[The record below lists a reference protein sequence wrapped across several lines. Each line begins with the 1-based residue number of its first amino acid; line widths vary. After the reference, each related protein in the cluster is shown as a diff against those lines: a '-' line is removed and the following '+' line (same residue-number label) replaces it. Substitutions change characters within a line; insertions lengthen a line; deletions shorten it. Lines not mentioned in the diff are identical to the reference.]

1 MSLKRDFND
10 LKRFNQ
16 VVSTLLDYEFEFF
29 LYKIKILS
37 KSKKEIMPG
46 TEPEVIRKI
55 LEDLGGTFVKLGQ
68 LLSIRPDLIPIRY
81 SQEFSKLQDSVKPFL
96 LTDAKKLIEKESD
109 KKISAIF
116 KNFPKSTIAS
126 ASIGQVYKANLK
138 NGKSVAIKLQRPKI
152 RKIMEEDLDI
162 LEFFAHQMKKHLGMK
177 IIDPEMIVK
186 ELRDY
191 TEDELDYRIEVR
203 RLEKFHLLFKGSEIR
218 APFVYKE
225 LCSEKLIVM
234 EYLKGRKLQDIINS
248 NAKTDERKR
257 ISDILINAYF
267 KQIFVDGI
275 FHADPHPGNIIIL
288 DKKYEEK
295 IGLIDFGIVGEISQ
309 EMKDNLLKMFL
320 AMLNKDVGSMIDA
333 MTNLH
338 LVDTNNNEMR
348 RDMSDLLAPYYN
360 ASLKEVNFPKLFIQ
374 SLKVA
379 RKHNLSVPKDYV
391 LLGKALMTIE
401 SVCAN
406 LYPEFNLAESA
417 KPFVTHLMIEK
428 YSPERLIR
436 AGATKT
442 LTAVKYFHRIPKMV
456 SQYFESETRQDE
468 YLKKISENINIVD
481 KRIDEISERFFLLAG
496 GVVMIAVSFYFQT
509 QPPYSGGFSIPS
521 LISLLLGIA
530 FFVSMFGLKKKL
542 RN

>member
-16 VVSTLLDYEFEFF
+16 VVSTLLGYEFEYF
-29 LYKIKILS
+29 LYKIKVLS
-37 KSKKEIMPG
+37 KSKKETMPG
-46 TEPEVIRKI
+46 TEPEIIRKI

-81 SQEFSKLQDSVKPFL
+81 SQEFSKLQDSVKPFS
-96 LTDAKKLIEKESD
+96 LTEAKKLIETESD
-109 KKISAIF
+109 KKMSAIF

-138 NGKSVAIKLQRPKI
+138 NGKSVAVKLQRPNI
-152 RKIMEEDLDI
+152 RNIMEEDLDI
-162 LEFFAHQMKKHLGMK
+162 SEFFAHQMKKHLGMK
-177 IIDPEMIVK
+177 VIDPEMIVK

-203 RLEKFHLLFKGSEIR
+203 RLEKFHALFKESEIR
-218 APFVYKE
+218 VPKIYKD

-234 EYLKGRKLQDIINS
+234 EYLEGKKLQNIIKS
-248 NAKTDERKR
+248 NTKRDERKR

-267 KQIFVDGI
+267 KQVFVDGI
-275 FHADPHPGNIIIL
+275 FHADPHPGNIIVL

-309 EMKDNLLKMFL
+309 EMRDNLLKMFL

-338 LVDTNNNEMR
+338 LADDNNNEMR
-348 RDMSDLLAPYYN
+348 RDMSDLLMPYYN

-406 LYPEFNLAESA
+406 LYPEFNLIESS

-428 YSPERLIR
+428 YSPERLAR
-436 AGATKT
+436 AGASKA
-442 LTAVKYFHRIPKMV
+442 LSAVKYFHMIPKMV
-456 SQYFESETRQDE
+456 SQYFESEARQDE
-468 YLKKISENINIVD
+468 YLKKISENIDVVD

-496 GVVMIAVSFYFQT
+496 GVAMITVSFYFQT
-509 QPPYSGGFSIPS
+509 QPPYSDGFSIPS
-521 LISLLLGIA
+521 LISLLVGIA
-530 FFVSMFGLKKKL
+530 FFISMIGLKKKY